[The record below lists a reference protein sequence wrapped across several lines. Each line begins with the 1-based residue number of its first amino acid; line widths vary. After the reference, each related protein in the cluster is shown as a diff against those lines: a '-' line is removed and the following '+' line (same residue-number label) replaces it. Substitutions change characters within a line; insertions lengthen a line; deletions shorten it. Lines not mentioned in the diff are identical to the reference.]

1 MTVQRKSQ
9 RIERPPGGWSAILT
23 HAILQWQGSP
33 RRVRRR
39 NDPPHRLPQR
49 VQYLAWRAVPRMLRI
64 GLIDALA
71 TGERAAVVNAIVA
84 IHDHLMATYGSP
96 RSVVQ
101 ALYIVDVLRRL
112 GYPAEAID
120 RLDANTRDAITA
132 CGLAGGAGA
141 YTTACGIVEHALGAA
156 S

>member
-1 MTVQRKSQ
+1 MPR
-9 RIERPPGGWSAILT
+9 GWPAILT
-23 HAILQWQGSP
+23 HAILRWQGSP

-49 VQYLAWRAVPRMLRI
+49 VQYLAWRAVPRALRI

-71 TGERAAVVNAIVA
+71 TGERAAVVSAIVGV
-84 IHDHLMATYGSP
+84 HDHLMAAYGSP
-96 RSVVQ
+96 RGVVQ
-101 ALYIVDVLRRL
+101 ALYIVDVLHRR
-112 GYPAEAID
+112 GYPADAID
-120 RLDANTRDAITA
+120 RIDANTRDAITA

-141 YTTACGIVEHALGAA
+141 YTTACGSIEDALGAT